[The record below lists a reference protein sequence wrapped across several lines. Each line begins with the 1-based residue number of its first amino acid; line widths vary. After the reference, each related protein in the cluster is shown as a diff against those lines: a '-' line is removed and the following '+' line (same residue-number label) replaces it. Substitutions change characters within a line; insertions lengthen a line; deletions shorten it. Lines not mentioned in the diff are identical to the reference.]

1 MNKYGISVLLYDYTG
16 NGESN
21 RDFNSYEQDV
31 KVVLAW
37 AQHEGYELGRI
48 VLCGFSIGSYSALVV
63 PGPMP
68 RLLISPVCGIIPYV
82 EGTTV
87 QYEGEMFDNIENA

>member
-1 MNKYGISVLLYDYTG
+1 MNKYGVSVLLYDYTG

-21 RDFNSYEQDV
+21 RNFHTFESDV

-37 AQHEGYELGRI
+37 AQQQGYELSKTI
-48 VLCGFSIGSYSALVV
+48 LCGYSLGSYSALVV

-68 RLLISPVCGIIPYV
+68 RLLISPVCGIIPY
-82 EGTTV
+82 
-87 QYEGEMFDNIENA
+87 I